1 MEWWASMFT
10 YFEHTADV
18 GLLVEAPDLNSLF
31 VDAAR
36 GLFALIVEETTE
48 VRPETEIAVEL
59 EGTEFDYLLF
69 DWLNE
74 LLFRFETEHLLLVD
88 FEVNMRADG
97 LTAVARGEFLDAER
111 HQLAHEVKAIT
122 YHQLE
127 VKQTPE
133 GWQARV
139 IVDI

>member
-1 MEWWASMFT
+1 MFT

>member
-1 MEWWASMFT
+1 MFT

-31 VDAAR
+31 ADAAR
-36 GLFALIVEETTE
+36 GLFALIVEETTQI
-48 VRPETEIAVEL
+48 RPETEVTFEL
-59 EGTEFDYLLF
+59 EGTEHDYLLF

-74 LLFRFETEHLLLVD
+74 LLFRFETEHLLLSD
-88 FEVNMRADG
+88 FEVNVREDG
-97 LTAVARGEFLDAER
+97 VTATARGETLNTER

-127 VKQTPE
+127 VKQTPG

-139 IVDI
+139 IFDI

>member
-1 MEWWASMFT
+1 MFS

-18 GLLVEAPDLNSLF
+18 GLLAKAPDLNNLF
-31 VDAAR
+31 ADAAR
-36 GLFALIVEETTE
+36 ALFALIVEDPGDI
-48 VRPETEIAVEL
+48 RPETEIALEL
-59 EGTEFDYLLF
+59 EGTEVDYLLF

-74 LLFRFETEHLLLVD
+74 LLFRFETEHLLLAD
-88 FEVNMRADG
+88 FEVNVRDDG
-97 LTAVARGEFLDAER
+97 LTAVARGEPLDAER